1 MKKSKMLHRIAAAL
15 LAGTM
20 MVAMGTTAFAED
32 VPDGNVTGDVY
43 FTKTLDMSD
52 APGAS
57 VPGVTFSYEIKSGE
71 AVPASET
78 TPEILAGVGTPV
90 VEDVDY
96 TYTDTANSDKKVER
110 PVNVDFSG
118 VRFDRPG
125 IYRYVITEL
134 DSENADITNDDNS
147 KRYLDVYVENDT
159 TENTYVITHSVLLPT
174 PIIPNNNGIY
184 GEGQKSKS
192 NGYTN
197 KYKTYQLSLDKV
209 VQGTMGDKGKNF
221 DFTIEFSGPANAS
234 FTFGTEKVK
243 LDNSGTGK
251 ATIQLTDKSP
261 AAVITGIP
269 STVKYTVTEIID
281 AKEGYTTSYK
291 INDGTTIDGTTTS
304 EQIMG
309 KANNAVV
316 CTNVKEAVTP
326 TGIMMN
332 VAPYVLMVAV
342 AAVLAVVFL
351 RRKNNFEN

>member
-20 MVAMGTTAFAED
+20 MIAMGTTAFADD

-57 VPGVTFSYEIKSGE
+57 VPDVTFFYEIKSGE
-71 AVPASET
+71 TVPASGT

-96 TYTDTANSDKKVER
+96 TYTDTANSDKKVEKR
-110 PVNVDFSG
+110 VNVDFSK
-118 VRFDRPG
+118 VTFDKPG
-125 IYRYVITEL
+125 IYRYVITEQ
-134 DSENADITNDDNS
+134 DSENADITNDDNPT
-147 KRYLDVYVENDT
+147 RYLDVYVENGT
-159 TENTYVITHSVLLPT
+159 TENTYVINHSVLLSA
-174 PIIPNNNGIY
+174 PIIPNNSGIY
-184 GEGQKSKS
+184 ESKS

-197 KYKTYQLSLDKV
+197 KYTTYQLSLDKV
-209 VQGTMGDKGKNF
+209 VEGTMGDKGKEF
-221 DFTIEFSGPANAS
+221 EFEIKFTGPANAS
-234 FTFGTEKVK
+234 FTFGGKPVQ
-243 LDNSGTGK
+243 LAADGTGST
-251 ATIQLTDKSP
+251 TIKLADKSP

-269 STVKYTVTEIID
+269 STVKYTVKEIINVE
-281 AKEGYTTSYK
+281 EGYTTSYK
-291 INDGTTIDGTTTS
+291 INNGTTIDGTTTS
-304 EQIMG
+304 EHTMG

-316 CTNVKEAVTP
+316 CTNTKNAVTP

>member
-1 MKKSKMLHRIAAAL
+1 
-15 LAGTM
+15 
-20 MVAMGTTAFAED
+20 
-32 VPDGNVTGDVY
+32 
-43 FTKTLDMSD
+43 
-52 APGAS
+52 
-57 VPGVTFSYEIKSGE
+57 
-71 AVPASET
+71 
-78 TPEILAGVGTPV
+78 
-90 VEDVDY
+90 
-96 TYTDTANSDKKVER
+96 
-110 PVNVDFSG
+110 
-118 VRFDRPG
+118 
-125 IYRYVITEL
+125 
-134 DSENADITNDDNS
+134 
-147 KRYLDVYVENDT
+147 
-159 TENTYVITHSVLLPT
+159 
-174 PIIPNNNGIY
+174 
-184 GEGQKSKS
+184 
-192 NGYTN
+192 
-197 KYKTYQLSLDKV
+197 
-209 VQGTMGDKGKNF
+209 MGDKGKNF